1 MNHYEMQNKLK
12 IATKEEPLFGSMG
25 TASFD
30 AQNASQ
36 IRFGLESL
44 EKQNDSLGFKVQESS
59 KSQINEK

>member
-1 MNHYEMQNKLK
+1 MNHYEMQNKPK

-30 AQNASQ
+30 AQKASQ

-44 EKQNDSLGFKVQESS
+44 EKQNDSLGL
-59 KSQINEK
+59 QIQ